1 MIKTRA
7 SLPCVATLFC
17 CLFLLGCHNSTG
29 SRTEYQI
36 GEKIAAG
43 PLTYTVVEKTWRS
56 QLGEGFQIRE
66 PQHRFLLIAI
76 SATNGG
82 GSEVSVPMLQLEGS
96 DGKLYSEV
104 ENGEGVDNWFGLL
117 RTIQPAQTLQ
127 GRLIFDVPLS
137 TYRLRLSDGD
147 ASSGHFAYV
156 QIPVQIDADP
166 VVEPPVGKQ

>member
-1 MIKTRA
+1 
-7 SLPCVATLFC
+7 
-17 CLFLLGCHNSTG
+17 
-29 SRTEYQI
+29 
-36 GEKIAAG
+36 
-43 PLTYTVVEKTWRS
+43 
-56 QLGEGFQIRE
+56 
-66 PQHRFLLIAI
+66 
-76 SATNGG
+76 
-82 GSEVSVPMLQLEGS
+82 VPMLQLEGS